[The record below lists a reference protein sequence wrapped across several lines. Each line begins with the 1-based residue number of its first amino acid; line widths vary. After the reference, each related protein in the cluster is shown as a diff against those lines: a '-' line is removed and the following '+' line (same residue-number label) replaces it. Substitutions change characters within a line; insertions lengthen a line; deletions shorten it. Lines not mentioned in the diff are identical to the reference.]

1 MFGICV
7 IDNFTLAENCFLFVS
22 SSLQE
27 KSVLLSV
34 PTLVAVLDM
43 PVNSLSIASLA
54 SYSAGFNLL
63 NFYNFTICC
72 AISYRI
78 ILYSL
83 CFFKKEKQKPV
94 TVKRFF

>member
-7 IDNFTLAENCFLFVS
+7 IDNFTLAEDCFLFVS
-22 SSLQE
+22 SSLHE
-27 KSVLLSV
+27 KSILLLV
-34 PTLVAVLDM
+34 PTLVAVLDI

-94 TVKRFF
+94 TVNRF